1 MFILYVIA
9 GIFSGI
15 LGGMGMG
22 GGTILIP
29 VLSLFFGV
37 NQHIAQA
44 INLFSFIPMS
54 VVAVIL
60 HSKNKLIKF
69 KVVLPI
75 ILAGVVSCV
84 LGSIC
89 AELFQKEL
97 LRKFFGGFLILV
109 ALISLIF
116 TFKKTNKN

>member
-75 ILAGVVSCV
+75 ILAGVVAGV

-89 AELFQKEL
+89 AELFQK
-97 LRKFFGGFLILV
+97 R
-109 ALISLIF
+109 
-116 TFKKTNKN
+116 